1 MATNR
6 EVKKKGKIISYCFT
20 VSLGRDEQGKQIR
33 KNLTW
38 KPTEG
43 MTPAKARK
51 AAERA
56 AAEWELEVRGNNQQ
70 RIEEKNQ
77 VQTVQ
82 NILLERKDDF
92 VSFVNDTW
100 FSLFICNGDRK
111 ETTTV
116 FYADIASYITKY
128 FAGAVLQEIT
138 PIQIQAYLKFLREDR
153 ERRTGKQLSPSYL
166 RHHYGTLRNI
176 FGYAEQNDFLTKNP
190 MDRVPAPKR
199 PKKPVDALTKEEAAL
214 FLMKLEDRPLD
225 FRCMVYIL
233 LTTGLRRGECVGLK
247 WKDVDEKNSV
257 LHVERGVAYTSK
269 TGIVVSTPKTARSIR
284 VIPLVPT
291 TLRLLL
297 ELKAQRREEHP
308 KTNLNE
314 AFIFHS
320 DTDIYFPKDP
330 NAVTRRVKRFMKN
343 NGLPDLSPHDL
354 RHSCATL
361 LLSQG
366 ADIKSVQEILGH
378 SDASTTLNFYVKSN
392 IQQMKSATDKLSA
405 AFNL

>member
-1 MATNR
+1 MATIR
-6 EVKKKGKIISYCFT
+6 ENKSKGKVISYQFILF
-20 VSLGRDEQGKQIR
+20 LGRDEQGKQMR
-33 KNLTW
+33 KYLTW
-38 KPTEG
+38 TPPDG
-43 MTPAKARK
+43 LTPAKQRR
-51 AAERA
+51 AAEQA
-56 AAEWELEVRGNNQQ
+56 AKQWEKRIREDPRDKQEETKNAEY
-70 RIEEKNQ
+70 
-77 VQTVQ
+77 TAAP
-82 NILLERKDDF
+82 ERKDDF

-100 FSLFICNGDRK
+100 FALFICNGDRK

-138 PIQIQAYLKFLREDR
+138 PIQIQAYLKFLRTDR

-176 FGYAEQNDFLTKNP
+176 FRYAEQNDFLTKNP
-190 MDRVPAPKR
+190 MDRVPAPKK

-214 FLMKLEDRPLD
+214 FLTKLENRPLD
-225 FRCMVYIL
+225 FRCMMYIL

-320 DTDIYFPKDP
+320 DTDIFFPKDP

-343 NGLPDLSPHDL
+343 SGLPDLSPHDL

>member
-1 MATNR
+1 MATIR
-6 EVKKKGKIISYCFT
+6 ENKSKGKVISYQFILF
-20 VSLGRDEQGKQIR
+20 LGRDEQGKQMR
-33 KNLTW
+33 KYLTW
-38 KPTEG
+38 TPPDG
-43 MTPAKARK
+43 LTPAKQRR
-51 AAERA
+51 AAEQA
-56 AAEWELEVRGNNQQ
+56 AKQWEKRIREDPGDKQEETKNAEY
-70 RIEEKNQ
+70 
-77 VQTVQ
+77 TAAP
-82 NILLERKDDF
+82 ERKDDF

-100 FSLFICNGDRK
+100 FALFICNGDRK

-138 PIQIQAYLKFLREDR
+138 PIQIQAYLKFLRTDR

-190 MDRVPAPKR
+190 MDRVPAPKK

-214 FLMKLEDRPLD
+214 FLTKLEDRPLD
-225 FRCMVYIL
+225 FRCMMYIL

-247 WKDVDEKNSV
+247 WKDVDEKNSI

-320 DTDIYFPKDP
+320 DTDIFFPTDP
-330 NAVTRRVKRFMKN
+330 NAVTRRVERFMKN
-343 NGLPDLSPHDL
+343 SGLPDLSPHDL
-354 RHSCATL
+354 RHSGSTL
-361 LLSQG
+361 PLSHG

>member
-1 MATNR
+1 MATIR

-56 AAEWELEVRGNNQQ
+56 AAEWELEVRGNSRQ
-70 RIEEKNQ
+70 RNEEKNQ
-77 VQTVQ
+77 VQVIQ
-82 NILLERKDDF
+82 NVPPERKDDF

-128 FAGAVLQEIT
+128 FAGAVLEEIT
-138 PIQIQAYLKFLREDR
+138 PIQIQAYLKFLRTDR
-153 ERRTGKQLSPSYL
+153 ERRTGKQLSASYL

-190 MDRVPAPKR
+190 MDRVPAPKK

-214 FLMKLEDRPLD
+214 FLMKLSDRPLD
-225 FRCMVYIL
+225 FRCMMYIL

-257 LHVERGVAYTSK
+257 LHV
-269 TGIVVSTPKTARSIR
+269 
-284 VIPLVPT
+284 
-291 TLRLLL
+291 
-297 ELKAQRREEHP
+297 
-308 KTNLNE
+308 
-314 AFIFHS
+314 
-320 DTDIYFPKDP
+320 
-330 NAVTRRVKRFMKN
+330 
-343 NGLPDLSPHDL
+343 DLSC
-354 RHSCATL
+354 S
-361 LLSQG
+361 
-366 ADIKSVQEILGH
+366 
-378 SDASTTLNFYVKSN
+378 
-392 IQQMKSATDKLSA
+392 
-405 AFNL
+405 

>member
-1 MATNR
+1 MATIR
-6 EVKKKGKIISYCFT
+6 ENKSKGKVISYQFILF
-20 VSLGRDEQGKQIR
+20 LGRDEQGKQMR
-33 KNLTW
+33 KYLTW
-38 KPTEG
+38 TPPDG
-43 MTPAKARK
+43 LTPAKQRR
-51 AAERA
+51 AAEQA
-56 AAEWELEVRGNNQQ
+56 AKQWEKRIREDPRDKQEETKNAEY
-70 RIEEKNQ
+70 
-77 VQTVQ
+77 TAAP
-82 NILLERKDDF
+82 ERKDDF

-100 FSLFICNGDRK
+100 FALFICNGDRK

-138 PIQIQAYLKFLREDR
+138 PIQIQAYLKFLRTDR

-190 MDRVPAPKR
+190 MDRVPAPKK

-214 FLMKLEDRPLD
+214 FLTKLEDRPLD
-225 FRCMVYIL
+225 FRCMMYIL

-247 WKDVDEKNSV
+247 WKDVDEKNSI

-320 DTDIYFPKDP
+320 DTDIFFPKDP

-343 NGLPDLSPHDL
+343 SGLPDLSPHDL

>member
-1 MATNR
+1 MATIR
-6 EVKKKGKIISYCFT
+6 ENKSKGKVVSYQFILF
-20 VSLGRDEQGKQIR
+20 LGRDEQGKQMR
-33 KNLTW
+33 KYLTW
-38 KPTEG
+38 TPPDG
-43 MTPAKARK
+43 LTPAKQRR
-51 AAERA
+51 AAEQA
-56 AAEWELEVRGNNQQ
+56 AKQWEKRIREDPRDKQEETKNAEY
-70 RIEEKNQ
+70 
-77 VQTVQ
+77 TAAP
-82 NILLERKDDF
+82 ERKDDF

-100 FSLFICNGDRK
+100 FALFICNGDRK

-138 PIQIQAYLKFLREDR
+138 PIQIQAYLKFLRTDR

-176 FGYAEQNDFLTKNP
+176 FRYAEQNDFLTKNP
-190 MDRVPAPKR
+190 MDRVPAPKK

-214 FLMKLEDRPLD
+214 FLTKLENRPLD
-225 FRCMVYIL
+225 FRCMMYIL

-247 WKDVDEKNSV
+247 WKDVDEKNSI

-320 DTDIYFPKDP
+320 DTDIFFPKDP

-343 NGLPDLSPHDL
+343 SGLPDLSPHDL

>member
-1 MATNR
+1 MATIR
-6 EVKKKGKIISYCFT
+6 ENKSKGKVISYQFILF
-20 VSLGRDEQGKQIR
+20 LGRDEQGKQMR
-33 KNLTW
+33 KYLTW
-38 KPTEG
+38 TPPDG
-43 MTPAKARK
+43 LTPAKQRR
-51 AAERA
+51 AAEQA
-56 AAEWELEVRGNNQQ
+56 AKQWEKRIREDPRDKQEETKNAEY
-70 RIEEKNQ
+70 
-77 VQTVQ
+77 TAAP
-82 NILLERKDDF
+82 ERKDDF

-100 FSLFICNGDRK
+100 FALFICNGDRK

-138 PIQIQAYLKFLREDR
+138 PIQIQAYLKFLRTDR

-190 MDRVPAPKR
+190 MDRVPAPKK

-214 FLMKLEDRPLD
+214 FLTKLEDRPLD
-225 FRCMVYIL
+225 FRCMMYIL

-320 DTDIYFPKDP
+320 DTDIFFPKDP

-343 NGLPDLSPHDL
+343 SGLPDLSPHDL